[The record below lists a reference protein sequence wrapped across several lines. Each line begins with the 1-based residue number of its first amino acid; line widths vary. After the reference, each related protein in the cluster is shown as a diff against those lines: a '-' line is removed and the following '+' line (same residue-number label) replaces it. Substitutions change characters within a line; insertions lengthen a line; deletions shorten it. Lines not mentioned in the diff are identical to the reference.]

1 MNGIIIYGSC
11 YGTAKLYSEALS
23 EKTGIKAVSYDRIPG
38 LDRYE
43 TIIYVGGLYAGGVRG
58 MAKTVKKIPADT
70 CRRFIVVTVG
80 LADPEDE
87 KNVRN
92 IRASAG
98 KQIPDGLRARTEFY
112 HLRGRIDYSKLNL
125 VHRTMMKL
133 LYEQVKKQ
141 PVEQQDAETRAMIE
155 TYGKKADFIDL
166 DRLDPIAEMLGERAE
181 KPEPRLEIR
190 MMMDTEYPVLKDF
203 LYEAIFVPEGE
214 KAPERSILDQPELQV
229 YISGFGRDE
238 SDCAVAALADGKIIG
253 AGMPVGAYGGR
264 KEIMEMVAPSGPVY
278 QAGTLSGNPIAMAAG
293 LAQLKILWEDQDIY
307 KRLFQKGEILF
318 EGIRKIF
325 TEKGIGYQVNAVSSL
340 GSIFFTET
348 PVTDYQSA
356 KTSDTKA
363 FSKYFEYMLEHG
375 VHLAPSQF
383 EAIFLSDAHTEED
396 IRQFL
401 ELINRYF

>member
-1 MNGIIIYGSC
+1 MDRIIIYGSC
-11 YGTAKLYSEALS
+11 YGTAKLYAEALS
-23 EKTGIKAVSYDRIPG
+23 EKTGIKAVSYDRISG

-43 TIIYVGGLYAGGVRG
+43 TIVYVGGLYAGGVRG

-98 KQIPDGLRARTEFY
+98 KQIPGGLRARTEFY
-112 HLRGRIDYSKLNL
+112 HLRGGIDYGKLNL

-166 DRLDPIAEMLGERAE
+166 DRLDPIVKMLGEGAG
-181 KPEPRLEIR
+181 KPEPCLEIR

-238 SDCAVAALADGKIIG
+238 SDCAVAAAVDGKIIG
-253 AGMPVGAYGGR
+253 AAWARIMNDYGHIDDETPSLAIAVYKDYRGRGIGTELLSLLMSSLRDRGFKRVSLSVQKQNPAVKLYKKTGFVTVKETDEEYIMVNKMWISLKEKGLIDIMGIRVRGM
-264 KEIMEMVAPSGPVY
+264 KE
-278 QAGTLSGNPIAMAAG
+278 
-293 LAQLKILWEDQDIY
+293 
-307 KRLFQKGEILF
+307 KRL
-318 EGIRKIF
+318 
-325 TEKGIGYQVNAVSSL
+325 
-340 GSIFFTET
+340 
-348 PVTDYQSA
+348 
-356 KTSDTKA
+356 
-363 FSKYFEYMLEHG
+363 SKFMAG
-375 VHLAPSQF
+375 RS
-383 EAIFLSDAHTEED
+383 ED
-396 IRQFL
+396 CGDI
-401 ELINRYF
+401 

>member
-1 MNGIIIYGSC
+1 MDRIIIYGSC
-11 YGTAKLYSEALS
+11 YGTAKLYAEALS
-23 EKTGIKAVSYDRIPG
+23 EKTGIKAVSYDRISG

-43 TIIYVGGLYAGGVRG
+43 TIVYVGGLYAGGVRG

-98 KQIPDGLRARTEFY
+98 KQIPGGLRARTEFY
-112 HLRGRIDYSKLNL
+112 HLRGGIDYSKLNL

-166 DRLDPIAEMLGERAE
+166 DRLDPIVKMLGEGAG
-181 KPEPRLEIR
+181 KSVPRLEVR
-190 MMMDTEYPVLKDF
+190 MMADTEYPVLKDF

-238 SDCAVAALADGKIIG
+238 SDCAVAAAVDGKIIG
-253 AGMPVGAYGGR
+253 AAWARIMNDYGHIDDETPSLAIAVYKDYRGRGIGTELLSLLMSSLRDRGFKRVSLSVQKQNPAVKLYKKTGFVTVKETDEEYIMVNKMWISLKEKGLIDIMGIRVRGM
-264 KEIMEMVAPSGPVY
+264 KE
-278 QAGTLSGNPIAMAAG
+278 
-293 LAQLKILWEDQDIY
+293 
-307 KRLFQKGEILF
+307 KRL
-318 EGIRKIF
+318 
-325 TEKGIGYQVNAVSSL
+325 
-340 GSIFFTET
+340 
-348 PVTDYQSA
+348 
-356 KTSDTKA
+356 
-363 FSKYFEYMLEHG
+363 SKFMAG
-375 VHLAPSQF
+375 RS
-383 EAIFLSDAHTEED
+383 ED
-396 IRQFL
+396 CGDI
-401 ELINRYF
+401 